1 MTTTL
6 TIAMPGL
13 PVAWSRAGRK
23 GMNITFTPKKQRSA
37 MGELKAAAAKIMDGR
52 PPLDGALAVSM
63 TFQYPWPKSMSAKR
77 RADPVNRWRSSRP
90 DIDNLFKLVGDGL
103 NCIVWSDD
111 GRIAKGTVSKI
122 YGDTAQTLIEVSP
135 V

>member
-13 PVAWSRAGRK
+13 PVSWSRAGRGK
-23 GMNITFTPKKQRSA
+23 GFTFTPAKQRSA
-37 MGELKAAAAKIMDGR
+37 MADLKVVAASVMRGR
-52 PPLDGALAVSM
+52 APLDGALSVTM
-63 TFQYPWPKSMSAKR
+63 TFQYPWPKSMSPKK
-77 RADPVNRWRSSRP
+77 RADPANKWRSARP
-90 DIDNLFKLVGDGL
+90 DIDNLWKLVGDGL
-103 NCIVWSDD
+103 NGIVWGDD
-111 GRIAKGTVSKI
+111 GIIAVARAQKI